1 MQPNVPATP
10 PTNTRAVAMRLNLR
24 SESFACRL
32 RRSCANLIAALCPL
46 MLAGCLATLPTQPT
60 ATRPPGLVAMPPVPR
75 LTTANPTAGDLFALT
90 IQLYEDAGECR
101 RRLDSALMLWT
112 SGK

>member
-1 MQPNVPATP
+1 MRPNVPAMP

-46 MLAGCLATLPTQPT
+46 MLAGCFATLPTQPT
-60 ATRPPGLVAMPPVPR
+60 AARPPGVQPMPPVPR
-75 LTTANPTAGDLFALT
+75 LDSANPTAGDLFALT

-101 RRLDSALMLWT
+101 RRLDSALMIWN
-112 SGK
+112 SSK